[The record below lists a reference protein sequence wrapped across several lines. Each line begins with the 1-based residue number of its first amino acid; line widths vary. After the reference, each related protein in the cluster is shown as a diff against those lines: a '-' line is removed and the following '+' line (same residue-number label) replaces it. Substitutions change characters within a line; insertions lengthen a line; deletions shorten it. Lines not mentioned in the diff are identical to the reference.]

1 MSAQGKMSDLLI
13 VGAGIGGLSAA
24 IALGQFK
31 ERISIIE
38 QSAQLGEVGAG
49 VQLGPNVTR
58 ILKSWGVYQSLDAYV
73 YEPSSLEVH
82 SALNGQILAT
92 LPLGESFRDRYGAPY
107 HTVHR
112 ADLHAALLECV
123 VRGGY
128 GDIHLSCKLSGLQ
141 STEEGLQVSLEENR
155 KYVQSQNDTS
165 TPESFSK
172 KLYQGVIG
180 ADGVWSKVRDIYFD
194 TSKSH
199 TPFGISAVPP
209 PSPGGV
215 TFSGDLAYRSLV
227 MQKMLPP
234 TLRSSSVKVW
244 LGPDMHL
251 VQYPVRGGEWL
262 NSVLILNTSR
272 HSLKPGDRPQ
282 DVLSALDW
290 TLNMSQAEKALNIH
304 SIFPQ
309 TCSKIQDTLR
319 AIDTWSV
326 WPLMRSNPLKGP
338 MQMARGQ
345 VALLGDA
352 AHPMLPY
359 LAQGAG
365 MAIEDAFEM
374 GKQFKLKASTPS
386 QADGHRTQQLF
397 MNYAQKRWLRNA
409 SVQKRALMNADIFH
423 AKQFVEWARDRSLK
437 LFGPKLLDM
446 PWLYG
451 YKS

>member
-1 MSAQGKMSDLLI
+1 MSASGKMSDLLI

-24 IALGQFK
+24 IALGQLN
-31 ERISIIE
+31 ERISIVE

-92 LPLGESFRDRYGAPY
+92 LPLGESFRDRYGASY

-112 ADLHAALLECV
+112 ADLHAALLDCV

-128 GDIHLSCKLSGLQ
+128 GDIHLNCKLSGLQ
-141 STEEGLQVSLEENR
+141 GLESGLQVLLEEKRIN
-155 KYVQSQNDTS
+155 VHSQRDAS
-165 TPESFSK
+165 DEEFFSK

-194 TSKSH
+194 TSKPH
-199 TPFGISAVPP
+199 THFGISADPS

-234 TLRSSSVKVW
+234 SLRLSSVKVW

-272 HSLKPGDRPQ
+272 HTLKSGDRPL
-282 DVLSALDW
+282 DVLSAIDW
-290 TLNMSQAEKALNIH
+290 TLHMSQPELALNIH
-304 SIFPQ
+304 SIFPR
-309 TCSKIQDTLR
+309 TCPKIQDTLR

-326 WPLMRSNPLKGP
+326 WPLMRSDPLTGP
-338 MQMARGQ
+338 TQMARGP

-374 GKQFKLKASTPS
+374 GKQFTGRNSH
-386 QADGHRTQQLF
+386 QAHVHSTQQLF
-397 MNYAQKRWLRNA
+397 MNYAHKRWLRNA
-409 SVQKRALMNADIFH
+409 SVQKRALMNAEIFH
-423 AKQFVEWARDRSLK
+423 AKQLVEWARDRSLK
-437 LFGPKLLDM
+437 LFGAKLLDM